1 MINASAYLIVGDD
14 PHLAKEELHKLLE
27 GASPYAIDEF
37 DAESETGLIF
47 QSLETASLFDE
58 PRIAVVHAVDS
69 LSAEAQRQIAE
80 YLQDHIPGNT
90 LIMITVRPI
99 PKIAAA
105 VKKVGR
111 VIEASKGRRSD
122 LFNWLNE
129 QTRKKGLKLT
139 GDALATLIDSVGES
153 REALAG
159 ALDLL
164 SLAHAKG
171 ARLGPDDI
179 SRQFQNRGDAKLF
192 GFIDAVAE
200 RKRATALEALNR
212 LLDQGEAPQLLAW
225 NLNRHFRMLL
235 ASKGESP
242 AAVARSLGVP
252 PWRAEKLVRQAKG
265 FSQPMLV
272 AAYQALA
279 VADRKMK
286 SSVEPEGLTL
296 ERAVVD
302 ISAA

>member
-1 MINASAYLIVGDD
+1 MISASAYLIVGDD
-14 PHLAKEELHKLLE
+14 PHLAKEELHRLLE

-37 DAESETGLIF
+37 DAESEVGLVI

-58 PRIAVVHAVDS
+58 PRIAVVHAMDS
-69 LSAEAQRQIAE
+69 MPAQAQKLIAE
-80 YLQDHIPGNT
+80 YLQDHTPANT
-90 LIMITVRPI
+90 LIMVAARPI

-105 VKKVGR
+105 VRRVGR
-111 VIEASKGRRSD
+111 VIEAAKGRRTD

-129 QTRKKGLKLT
+129 ETKKRSVKLS
-139 GDALATLIDSVGES
+139 GDAMGTLIDSVGES

-159 ALDLL
+159 AVELL
-164 SLAHAKG
+164 SLAHATG

-179 SRQFQNRGDAKLF
+179 SRQFQNRGEAKLF

-200 RKRATALEALNR
+200 RKKAQALEALNR
-212 LLDQGEAPQLLAW
+212 LQDQGEAPQLLAW

-242 AAVARSLGVP
+242 AAVAKRLGLP

-265 FSQPMLV
+265 FSREMLV

-279 VADRKMK
+279 EADRKMK

-302 ISAA
+302 ISSA

>member
-27 GASPYAIDEF
+27 GASQYAIDEF
-37 DAESETGLIF
+37 DAESEVGLVF

-58 PRIAVVHAVDS
+58 PRIAVVRAVDS
-69 LSAEAQRQIAE
+69 MSAEAQKLIAE
-80 YLQDHIPGNT
+80 YLQDHSPGNT
-90 LIMITVRPI
+90 LILVAARPM

-105 VKKVGR
+105 VRKVGR
-111 VIEASKGRRSD
+111 VIEAAKGRRSD
-122 LFNWLNE
+122 LFTWLNE
-129 QTRKKGLKLT
+129 QTKRKSLKLT
-139 GDALATLIDSVGES
+139 SEAMATLIDSVGES

-171 ARLGPDDI
+171 VRLGPGDI
-179 SRQFQNRGDAKLF
+179 ARQFQNRGEAKLF

-200 RKRATALEALNR
+200 RKQGQALEALNR
-212 LLDQGEAPQLLAW
+212 LQAQGEAPQLLAW

-242 AAVARSLGVP
+242 AAAARTLGIP

-265 FSQPMLV
+265 FTPETLV
-272 AAYQALA
+272 AAYLVLA
-279 VADRKMK
+279 EADRKMK